1 MDRFDAQ
8 VLAYC
13 QMGNH
18 LVATPPW
25 LNSHGLHGYLLSRPV
40 TGERDRKRAAQ
51 RYAGLTRAA
60 LGGRCPKTQRKSP
73 CILKDCLKRFP
84 DRADALHMAYRECG
98 ITMTDLAREL
108 GLSVSRVSR
117 LLRPLTGLPVMAA
130 QRD

>member
-1 MDRFDAQ
+1 M
-8 VLAYC
+8 LAYC

-51 RYAGLTRAA
+51 RYAALVALMTEGDGTQARFWQTGLRQPVFLGDEAFVAGMQA
-60 LGGRCPKTQRKSP
+60 LASPAQRSAVDVPKAQRESP

-84 DRADALHMAYRECG
+84 DRADALRMAYRE
-98 ITMTDLAREL
+98 
-108 GLSVSRVSR
+108 
-117 LLRPLTGLPVMAA
+117 
-130 QRD
+130 